1 MTWLARVVV
10 AALLAAT
17 LGTPA
22 VAQQPAPGP
31 KGTETS
37 EVRKKPKKKPAAAE
51 VRKPRSIEGPELRR
65 QDPKGG
71 ETSEVRK
78 KPKKKPAAAEA
89 QKPKGAESPDAKKPG
104 Q

>member
-37 EVRKKPKKKPAAAE
+37 EVRKKPKKKPAA
-51 VRKPRSIEGPELRR
+51 P
-65 QDPKGG
+65 
-71 ETSEVRK
+71 
-78 KPKKKPAAAEA
+78 EA